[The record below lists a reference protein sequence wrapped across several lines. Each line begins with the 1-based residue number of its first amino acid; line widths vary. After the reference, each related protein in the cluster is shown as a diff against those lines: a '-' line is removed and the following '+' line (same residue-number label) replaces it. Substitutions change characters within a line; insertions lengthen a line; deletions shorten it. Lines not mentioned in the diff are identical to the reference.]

1 MKILK
6 GFLWFFLVVIV
17 ISIIA
22 VGVIINPFGPSPLNK
37 FTKDGNLVVPGL
49 TAPVTV
55 NRDERAWPIS
65 TLRIWM
71 ISIWPRVL

>member
-37 FTKDGNLVVPGL
+37 FTKDGNLVVP
-49 TAPVTV
+49 
-55 NRDERAWPIS
+55 
-65 TLRIWM
+65 RINC
-71 ISIWPRVL
+71 PGNG